1 MTKSTTITILGDD
14 MALGGLADIFNY
26 PAAYN
31 VLPYKN
37 YDTDDEKPALT
48 GFFLPSHKFAL
59 LKEYVDARGVTDHVR
74 FKEFYMAK
82 RKKLTDKALIDEC
95 AEHCFTPREAL
106 IKHGDNMF
114 DSVALSQRM
123 MQLQIQHL
131 GNKLT
136 HMQLLWDKT
145 KGNGMEVVNAFESKD
160 SKLIVV
166 EPPIVDEN
174 KANYKNLY
182 VAGIDSIDMGTS
194 ESATDYDVSDF
205 CVIIYKRVF
214 GMDEPRI
221 VAMYKDRP
229 KNIREAYDLTLKL
242 LTWYNCQ
249 AMLEYTKISIIQ
261 YFTERGKRNLFMSRP
276 EWASSNGNFTRR
288 RVNNKALIGVPSTM
302 ACINHGL
309 ELVGNF
315 VADYWHTIDFPEI
328 VEQLLNYTLP
338 EKRKFDCVAALQMVM
353 LGDEALT
360 GINPVAATPQQKQWK
375 DFG

>member
-1 MTKSTTITILGDD
+1 MIKNTTITILGDD
-14 MALGGLADIFNY
+14 MSLGGLADIFNY

-74 FKEFYMAK
+74 FKEFYMDK

-174 KANYKNLY
+174 KAGYKNLY

-242 LTWYNCQ
+242 LT
-249 AMLEYTKISIIQ
+249 
-261 YFTERGKRNLFMSRP
+261 
-276 EWASSNGNFTRR
+276 
-288 RVNNKALIGVPSTM
+288 
-302 ACINHGL
+302 
-309 ELVGNF
+309 
-315 VADYWHTIDFPEI
+315 
-328 VEQLLNYTLP
+328 
-338 EKRKFDCVAALQMVM
+338 
-353 LGDEALT
+353 
-360 GINPVAATPQQKQWK
+360 
-375 DFG
+375 